1 LPEWI
6 LELENIIALRLKLSC
21 LTKDPM
27 QSLKS
32 LQNLLILSIG
42 VSAYGGS
49 HLYFQDG
56 WFQKLKEL
64 DIGSSDELRNIII
77 GKGALSSLKKLQL
90 YGLPKL

>member
-56 WFQKLKEL
+56 WF
-64 DIGSSDELRNIII
+64 
-77 GKGALSSLKKLQL
+77 
-90 YGLPKL
+90 